1 MPVAMLSSSLITEP
15 KRYGRFNAL
24 DTENPFR
31 SKPGMVL
38 VSPTSIDHSGTSAT
52 LGANGQVTFSAVTSL
67 SLNGV
72 FSADFDNYLIVY
84 SQKSTIGAALLVKL
98 RASGTDTTGSDYTSQ
113 RLLASSGTVAGARFS
128 SETSARIGSNED
140 DSENGEAI
148 AIYGPALSQPTAMR
162 NVSANTEAG
171 AVIADYAA
179 THSLSSSYDGCTFF
193 TASGASLSGKLAVY
207 GVRS

>member
-1 MPVAMLSSSLITEP
+1 MAA
-15 KRYGRFNAL
+15 G
-24 DTENPFR
+24 D
-31 SKPGMVL
+31 GL
-38 VSPTSIDHSGTSAT
+38 VSMTPTSIAHSGTSAT
-52 LGANGQVTFSAVTSL
+52 INSDGGVDFSAVTSL

-72 FSADFDNYLIVY
+72 FTGDHDNYLIVY

-193 TASGASLSGKLAVY
+193 TASGASLSGTVHVFGY
-207 GVRS
+207 RE